1 MKQISEIIHALL
13 NQLKRVGD
21 NPVLKGRRQAGL
33 VVLLIGVIGLSSVG
47 DSGVSWDE
55 PVGLKSPMWN
65 YDLITKKTPIIEY
78 FKYDGTVFN
87 FASEALF
94 QIKERVL
101 RGIVGSS
108 TVSDIAHIKSAE
120 DFRKRFELKHIETF
134 LTSLI
139 AYLCVAVLVG
149 ELCGYQYSWFGPVC
163 LLLIP
168 RFWGHAFFNFKD
180 VPFASVFTLSTLMG
194 STLVDGL
201 VKQTNE
207 NRIWNRKLAIQSVSL
222 GVVIGLLVGIRA
234 GALVIAF
241 FPWMAL
247 AIVSI
252 RMDFLK
258 LCKRV
263 LRMMPYFVLT
273 SGTCFLVS
281 TLCYPSSWENPFSW
295 FPETLQALSKYGW
308 TGSVL
313 FAGEMIPATALP
325 GSYIPIWFIITV
337 PVIIQLGAWIGLI
350 TGFTKYGN
358 RFSVRQKAIFVL
370 VLLQLVVIPLTIVA
384 RRSVIYDEIRH
395 VLFIMPAIAVL
406 SACGLIWAFGFIGK
420 TKLRTVALSLV
431 FLAFFGIAAEMY
443 RLHPYEYV
451 YFNRV
456 FGGLKT
462 ADRRF
467 EIDYWGLSMRNA
479 MEWIN
484 SQKDYD
490 IPVVVA
496 GPRMSASVFAEK
508 DVKTVEYSENQDFPR
523 PFYYLALSTNLDN
536 HNLID
541 NFPECPVLYRV
552 ERSSVALSV
561 VKKCHYPNRLM
572 SLLVERSA
580 WLCSNSSN
588 RFCAVNGAGGPPSVE
603 GLEQEG

>member
-1 MKQISEIIHALL
+1 VNSAKISNDKRKGKGNTKCISKDEMKQISEIIHALL
-13 NQLKRVGD
+13 NQLKRIGG
-21 NPVLKGRRQAGL
+21 NPGLKGRRQAGL

-55 PVGLKSPMWN
+55 PTGVRSPKWN
-65 YDLITKKTPIIEY
+65 YDLITKKTPIERIL

-94 QIKERVL
+94 QIKERVS
-101 RGIVGSS
+101 RRIVGSS

-120 DFRKRFELKHIETF
+120 DFRKRFELKHIVTF

-207 NRIWNRKLAIQSVSL
+207 NRIWNRKLAIQSVLL

-234 GALVIAF
+234 GALVVAF

-247 AIVSI
+247 VIVSI

-263 LRMMPYFVLT
+263 FWIMPYFVLT

-281 TLCYPSSWENPFSW
+281 TLCYPSSWENPIGW

-325 GSYIPIWFIITV
+325 RSYIPIWFIITV
-337 PVIIQLGAWIGLI
+337 PAIIQLGAWIGLI
-350 TGFTKYGN
+350 MGFTKYGN

-370 VLLQLVVIPLTIVA
+370 VLLQLVVIPLAIVA
-384 RRSVIYDEIRH
+384 RRSIIYDEIRH
-395 VLFIMPAIAVL
+395 VLFIMPSIAVL
-406 SACGLIWAFGFIGK
+406 SACGFIWAFGFIGK
-420 TKLRTVALSLV
+420 TKLRTVAPSLV

-443 RLHPYEYV
+443 LLHPYEYV
-451 YFNRV
+451 YFNPV
-456 FGGLKT
+456 FGGLKA

-467 EIDYWGLSMRNA
+467 ETDYWGLSMRNA

-484 SQKDYD
+484 SQKDYH

-496 GPRMSASVFAEK
+496 GPRMAASVFAEK

-523 PFYYLALSTNLDN
+523 PFYYLALSLERSPVDGSPNNRNLM
-536 HNLID
+536 D

-561 VKKCHYPNRLM
+561 VKKCDYPNR
-572 SLLVERSA
+572 
-580 WLCSNSSN
+580 
-588 RFCAVNGAGGPPSVE
+588 
-603 GLEQEG
+603 